1 MSILDNFED
10 SEWATEGKM
19 DKWVEKRQDI
29 MNIFNQKIM
38 SALIIDPENQMQLS
52 EIEVANPEL
61 NLLKIDLADLKE
73 GDFNKI
79 GQLLNRHIA
88 DGEFLYDGLLL
99 DNIDRIQAGADTEDL
114 QAMVWQAL
122 KRDDSE
128 MVGYQILPF
137 GEAIPFDKMRIA
149 ARCRYFPDYL
159 EGKSLLV
166 YRVEID

>member
-10 SEWATEGKM
+10 SEWAPEGER
-19 DKWVEKRQDI
+19 DKWIEKRQEI
-29 MNIFNQKIM
+29 MKFFNQKIV
-38 SALIIDPENQMQLS
+38 SVLIIDPENQMPLS
-52 EIEVANPEL
+52 EIEDANPEL
-61 NLLKIDLADLKE
+61 NLLKIDLEDLKE
-73 GDFNKI
+73 GDFNKV

-99 DNIDRIQAGADTEDL
+99 DNIDRIQAAADTEDL

-128 MVGYQILPF
+128 MGGYQILPF

-149 ARCRYFPDYL
+149 TRCRHLPDYL
-159 EGKSLLV
+159 EGKSLLT
-166 YRVEID
+166 YRIEI